1 LLDITGIDT
10 FYGLSQALFGLSLN
24 VERKEIICLLGRNGA
39 GKTTVLKSVIG
50 LVPPRSGEIKFKGED
65 IIGKP
70 PYKIASLGIGYV
82 PPDKR
87 VFPTLTVRENLEV
100 AIKDYKSKRAWSIDS
115 IYGFFPQLKRLDKR
129 KAGYLSGGERQMLV
143 TARTLMG
150 NPELILLD
158 EPTEGLSPIMVSLL
172 MQQIKKL
179 REEGLTV
186 ILAEM
191 NVRSALGL
199 SDRAYI
205 LEKGQIRYEGR
216 VGEIMNQSQLLE
228 KYLAL

>member
-1 LLDITGIDT
+1 MLEIKEIDT
-10 FYGLSQALFGLSLN
+10 FYGLSQALFGLSFK
-24 VERKEIICLLGRNGA
+24 VDKGEIICLLGRNGA
-39 GKTTVLKSVIG
+39 GKTTALKSIIG
-50 LVPPRSGEIKFKGED
+50 LVPPRSGEIKFKGKEV
-65 IIGKP
+65 IGKP
-70 PYKIASLGIGYV
+70 PYKIACLGIGYV
-82 PPDKR
+82 APDKR
-87 VFPTLTVRENLEV
+87 VFQSLTVRENLEV
-100 AIKDYKSKRAWSIDS
+100 AVKEYKSSRAWTINS
-115 IYGFFPQLKRLDKR
+115 IYGLFPQLKPLENR

-158 EPTEGLSPIMVSLL
+158 EPTEGLAPIMVSFL

-186 ILAEM
+186 VLAEM

-205 LEKGQIRYEGR
+205 LEKGQIRYKGKVE
-216 VGEIMNQSQLLE
+216 EIVNQPEVLE

>member
-1 LLDITGIDT
+1 MLDITGIDT

-39 GKTTVLKSVIG
+39 GKTTALKSVIG

-115 IYGFFPQLKRLDKR
+115 IYGFFPQLKHLDKR